1 MTSLIKVLVFLKLF
15 YSIKIENSI
24 NFLILIRTA
33 RQKLQSVDKFDQGDG
48 FYQDDGEFNQNDQFY
63 HVNEFIKVG

>member
-48 FYQDDGEFNQNDQFY
+48 FYQDEFDQNDQFH
-63 HVNEFIKVG
+63 HVNEFDKIC

>member
-24 NFLILIRTA
+24 NFFILIRTA

-48 FYQDDGEFNQNDQFY
+48 FYQDDGEFNQNDQFH
-63 HVNEFIKVG
+63 HVNEFVKVG